1 MTFLVRLVVLT
12 SVFGQTASAT
22 TTVNIPGLGIIVG
35 NVRPG
40 CNEFLGIKY
49 ATAARFEEPQPVIP
63 WPNPYLATSR
73 GPMCYQ
79 NCPEIPLLLCQ
90 DEVSEDCLFL
100 NIFTPTGHPTGRCVM
115 VFVHG
120 GDYTSYSGGSPL
132 FDGEA
137 FVQKGGCILVT
148 INYRLAAFGFLGSRN
163 LGLKDQIKAL
173 QWIHANI
180 QYFGGDRTEMTVFG
194 QSAGAQ
200 SIALLMSVPS
210 ASQYF
215 NRVILQS
222 CPFTLP
228 FRTAA
233 QGESQE
239 AQLATLIGC
248 TVGNLTCYREA
259 DADDILKLQQE
270 VELPDA
276 PFLLPFE
283 FWGPVIDKGLVMDH
297 LYNIFSRGLHKKM
310 DTIIGTVQ
318 DEAMGYVYSMSQSPL
333 STRELLDLL
342 HKISPILSLELLSL
356 VYDVDGDDDKR
367 YVLAEI
373 GTDYLFRCVGQS
385 VAKRMSRDAVVYSY
399 VFDQKFPYNIWGDGN
414 ICNDYVCHGVELPTV
429 FGTFGLGNYTVPHEQ
444 MSLSDDV
451 IQYWNN
457 FARDGSPWSED
468 SSLRTWTSFKTR
480 QQKFLLLKAGSTYMK
495 SDPAV
500 SLKCSILEQFLG
512 FNPR

>member
-1 MTFLVRLVVLT
+1 MALLAALLSLASLTRL
-12 SVFGQTASAT
+12 AAAT
-22 TTVNIPGLGIIVG
+22 TVTVNVPALGDIVG
-35 NVRPG
+35 IARTDTNA
-40 CNEFLGIKY
+40 FLGIKY
-49 ATAARFEEPQPVIP
+49 ASAPRFEDPQPVSP
-63 WPNPYLATSR
+63 WPNPYDATNV
-73 GPMCYQ
+73 GAACYQ
-79 NCPEIPLLLCQ
+79 NCPNIPELACQ
-90 DEVSEDCLFL
+90 EDISEDCLFL
-100 NIFTPTGHPTGRCVM
+100 NIFTPSGNPPGTCVM
-115 VFVHG
+115 FFLHG
-120 GDYTSYSGGSPL
+120 GNFDAYSGGSIV
-132 FDGEA
+132 FDGDV
-137 FVQKGGCILVT
+137 FVNEGGCILVT
-148 INYRLAAFGFLGSRN
+148 INYRLTAFGFLGSRN
-163 LGLKDQIKAL
+163 LGVKDQIAAL
-173 QWIHANI
+173 EWIHTYI
-180 QYFGGDRTEMTVFG
+180 QYFGGDNTKITAFG

-200 SIALLMSVPS
+200 STALLMSVPS
-210 ASQYF
+210 ASQYL
-215 NRVILQS
+215 NRAILQS

-233 QGESQE
+233 QGDSQE
-239 AQLATLIGC
+239 AQLATLMGC

-259 DADDILKLQQE
+259 DADDILKLQHE

-276 PFLLPFE
+276 PFLMPFE

-318 DEAMGYVYSMSQSPL
+318 DEAMGYVYSMSPSPL
-333 STRELLDLL
+333 STHELRDLL
-342 HKISPILSLELLSL
+342 HKISPILSPELLSL

-429 FGTFGLGNYTVPHEQ
+429 FGTFGLLNRTLPHEQ

-457 FARDGSPWSED
+457 FARDGRPWSED
-468 SSLRTWTSFKTR
+468 SSLLTWTSFKTR

-495 SDPAV
+495 SDPAG
-500 SLKCSILEQFLG
+500 SLKCSILEHFLG